1 VPADPTTRILML
13 NDPGATSAPTRFY
26 RVVTPV
32 QP

>member
-1 VPADPTTRILML
+1 VSVDPASRIITL
-13 NDPGATSAPTRFY
+13 NDPGAASAPTRFY